1 MALPLKVAQ
10 GSIGEVCQHERRM
23 HRNVRT
29 VVEAGKALGV
39 EVHPLEYP
47 DGTRTA
53 AEAALSIGVA
63 LGQIVK
69 SLVFGVDGEVVI
81 ALVSGDNRLD
91 EGKLA
96 RCAGGDRAWREDAD
110 SVREAT
116 GFPVGGVPPFGHRE
130 PLRVFVD
137 QDLLGHDQLW
147 AAAGTSHHNFPITPD
162 TLVRVTGGT
171 VCDLALRQAEDPG
184 PR

>member
-1 MALPLKVAQ
+1 
-10 GSIGEVCQHERRM
+10 M

-39 EVHPLEYP
+39 DVHPREYP

-53 AEAALSIGVA
+53 ADAALAIGVE

-69 SLVFGVDGEVVI
+69 SLVFSVDGEVVI

-91 EGKLA
+91 EVKLA
-96 RCAGGDRAWREDAD
+96 ACAGGEEAWREDAD
-110 SVREAT
+110 TVREAT

-137 QDLLGHDQLW
+137 RDLLGYDELW
-147 AAAGTSHHNFPITPD
+147 ALAGTSHHNFPITPG
-162 TLVRVTGGT
+162 TLLRVTGGR
-171 VCDLALRQAEDPG
+171 VCDLAVA
-184 PR
+184 

>member
-1 MALPLKVAQ
+1 
-10 GSIGEVCQHERRM
+10 M

-29 VVEAGKALGV
+29 VIEAGKALGV
-39 EVHPLEYP
+39 DVHPREYP

-53 AEAALSIGVA
+53 ADAALAIGVE

-69 SLVFGVDGEVVI
+69 SLVFSVDGEAVI

-91 EGKLA
+91 EVKLA
-96 RCAGGDRAWREDAD
+96 ACAGGEEAWREDAD
-110 SVREAT
+110 TVREAT

-137 QDLLGHDQLW
+137 RDLLGYDELW
-147 AAAGTSHHNFPITPD
+147 ASAGTGHHNFAITPD
-162 TLVRVTGGT
+162 TLLRVTGGR
-171 VCDLALRQAEDPG
+171 VCDLAVG
-184 PR
+184 